1 MQASSDIFLG
11 WLAVA
16 ESAFGAARDYYVRQ
30 LRDWKGSVVVE
41 AMDERALSVYGQL
54 CAATLAHAHARS
66 GDRIAIASY
75 LGSGDV
81 FDRAILAFSEA
92 YAEQNDRDY
101 ASLLAAVETGRVQ
114 RRPQP
119 LMAAPRAGSSTEAT
133 TSRVVSTG
141 RFSSRRSSPLRMRSD
156 TIWRSLGIVE
166 VTMIVFWLAHVYAG
180 ALAWSI
186 DGDETFSRRE
196 VRRVAG
202 REWPLLQAAIV
213 PSIALLAGCIGLIGS
228 RMAYRI
234 AVGYGVAALIWWGL
248 LFARKEGLGR
258 GATIAVVLVN
268 ASFGLV
274 IVVLKEFVS
283 H

>member
-1 MQASSDIFLG
+1 MRLRH
-11 WLAVA
+11 WL
-16 ESAFGAARDYYVRQ
+16 
-30 LRDWKGSVVVE
+30 
-41 AMDERALSVYGQL
+41 
-54 CAATLAHAHARS
+54 
-66 GDRIAIASY
+66 
-75 LGSGDV
+75 
-81 FDRAILAFSEA
+81 FDRGDNLAGGIYGTILVTSII
-92 YAEQNDRDY
+92 
-101 ASLLAAVETGRVQ
+101 AA
-114 RRPQP
+114 
-119 LMAAPRAGSSTEAT
+119 AD
-133 TSRVVSTG
+133 TSA
-141 RFSSRRSSPLRMRSD
+141 

-186 DGDETFSRRE
+186 DGNETFSRRE

-213 PSIALLAGCIGLIGS
+213 PSVALLVGGIGLIETQL
-228 RMAYRI
+228 AYWLAI
-234 AVGYGVAALIWWGL
+234 GYGVAALIWWGL
-248 LFARKEGLGR
+248 LFARKERLGR